1 MRNSP
6 RRSVDVLLLRT
17 VKCAEDSRLNKILYH
32 YEKIGIRVGVSCISR
47 GMPCSRTE
55 SAFVSHKTLKISWP
69 NLDSIS
75 SRLVRRVTL
84 RFQLL
89 RFVMHVKPWKPQV
102 IHGCDLDGYLVGKLA
117 FPGKKIIF
125 EVYDP
130 WTTMTNSKRAAHL
143 ESKAFMKCDVL
154 VMPALNSRVKVDRD
168 YQSALSNALDI
179 GLANKLLR
187 VSKLHDV
194 VSLLIEQ
201 EIPYILTGGI
211 LGAEVGSDV
220 LAEAISLTKS
230 GLHLVIASDNLES
243 FGLNHRDIPDNIH
256 FIGKQSWADWL
267 ALVKNASALWV
278 YYDQRIKH
286 FESHISPNKYWEAAL
301 FEIPII
307 VNSIDQ
313 FCDRIP
319 HESRYFE
326 IDISSKFQLEATFND
341 IASLSRA
348 SQSSVSVPAWQ
359 KLESERTELVKQF
372 LLWVGVKP

>member
-1 MRNSP
+1 MRISQ

-17 VKCAEDSRLNKILYH
+17 VECAEDSRLNKILYH

-47 GMPCSRTE
+47 GRPCTRTE
-55 SAFVSHKTLKISWP
+55 SAFVSHKTLKISGI

-75 SRLVRRVTL
+75 SRLVRRILLRLQIL
-84 RFQLL
+84 RFI
-89 RFVMHVKPWKPQV
+89 MNVKPWKPQV
-102 IHGCDLDGYLVGKLA
+102 VHGCDLDGYLVGKLA
-117 FPGKKIIF
+117 FPRKKIIF

-130 WTTMTNSKRAAHL
+130 WTTMTDSKLVAHL
-143 ESKAFMKCDVL
+143 ESKAFMGCDVL
-154 VMPALNSRVKVDRD
+154 VMPALNSRIKVDRD
-168 YQSALSNALDI
+168 NQAALSNALDI

-187 VSKLHDV
+187 AGKLHDV
-194 VSLLIEQ
+194 ASSLIEQ
-201 EIPYILTGGI
+201 GIPYILTGGI
-211 LGAEVGSDV
+211 LGAEVSSDV

-230 GLHLVIASDNLES
+230 GVHLVIASNNLNS
-243 FGLNHRDIPDNIH
+243 FHLNQDDIPNNIH

-267 ALVKNASALWV
+267 VLVKNASALWV
-278 YYDQRIKH
+278 YYDQSIKH

-319 HESRYFE
+319 HEPRYFE
-326 IDISSKFQLEATFND
+326 IDIDSKFQLEAVFHD
-341 IASLSRA
+341 IASQKRT
-348 SQSSVSVPAWQ
+348 SQFSISSPAWL
-359 KLESERTELVKQF
+359 KIESERTEVVKQV